1 MKEKTPKLSEFKYG
15 LIACTQSDEDKANG
29 QVTVVHFC
37 GYIYPPTKDVL
48 KSLEEELNTDPE
60 FNLVGRINKDV
71 FIVEATDEMV
81 KFYTS
86 KKNNEETVVTIH
98 EG

>member
-1 MKEKTPKLSEFKYG
+1 MKEKTPKLSDFTYG
-15 LIACTQSDEDKANG
+15 LIAVTQSDEDKKNG

-37 GYIYPPTKDVL
+37 GYMEQPTDDVL

-86 KKNNEETVVTIH
+86 QKNNEKTKVTIH
-98 EG
+98 KG